1 MKYFPIFV
9 SVDQRRIVVSGGG
22 EVALAKLRLLLK
34 TTAKIEVYCETPIH
48 EVVMLGQ
55 SGRIDLVLRALGAGD
70 AAGALLVYVADEDRE
85 DAAKSA
91 SVARLDNV
99 LVNVVDNLEA
109 SAFLTPAIVD
119 RDPVTIAIGTE
130 GAAPVLARSIKASLE
145 EQLPAGLGVLA
156 RIGKAFRPK
165 AARLG
170 LGLAQRA
177 FWSDFYF
184 KRGPELL
191 GAAPNRIE
199 DALEDLLDEHKKGKP
214 RSGQV
219 AFVGAGPGD
228 PELLTLKAR
237 KALHEADVII
247 YDRLVSE
254 PILELCRREAT
265 MISVGKEGFGPS
277 VSQGE
282 INALLVEHGRNGSQV
297 VRLKGGDPT
306 VFGRLDEEIEALEEF
321 DISWHIVPGITAA
334 SAGIAAIGQSLTK
347 RGRNHGARLITAHD
361 MAGFVDQD
369 WRAIAH
375 SGEVSAVYM
384 GKRAAR
390 YVQGRLL
397 MHGANTSMP
406 ISVVENASRPDERI
420 VSTTLGRLEADLVA
434 ADLTGPAIMLIGIA
448 PRVVERMAKS
458 EVAI

>member
-1 MKYFPIFV
+1 M
-9 SVDQRRIVVSGGG
+9 
-22 EVALAKLRLLLK
+22 
-34 TTAKIEVYCETPIH
+34 
-48 EVVMLGQ
+48 
-55 SGRIDLVLRALGAGD
+55 
-70 AAGALLVYVADEDRE
+70 
-85 DAAKSA
+85 
-91 SVARLDNV
+91 
-99 LVNVVDNLEA
+99 
-109 SAFLTPAIVD
+109 
-119 RDPVTIAIGTE
+119 
-130 GAAPVLARSIKASLE
+130 
-145 EQLPAGLGVLA
+145 
-156 RIGKAFRPK
+156 
-165 AARLG
+165 
-170 LGLAQRA
+170 
-177 FWSDFYF
+177 
-184 KRGPELL
+184 
-191 GAAPNRIE
+191 
-199 DALEDLLDEHKKGKP
+199 
-214 RSGQV
+214 
-219 AFVGAGPGD
+219 
-228 PELLTLKAR
+228 
-237 KALHEADVII
+237 
-247 YDRLVSE
+247 
-254 PILELCRREAT
+254 
-265 MISVGKEGFGPS
+265 
-277 VSQGE
+277 
-282 INALLVEHGRNGSQV
+282 
-297 VRLKGGDPT
+297 T